1 LILHTARLFI
11 DGPVKRV
18 LDLAATVR
26 ESEGTL
32 DLDTELRRF
41 IRLTHTTMATDWI
54 CPIATVN
61 AMLDHVARLCAEG
74 GEEIPREFR
83 ALLQRAAG
91 DADATEFLHALAG
104 RLRALEQNRSEDY
117 DVLPLSRWEIEVRF
131 PQLYGFGYNWLY
143 EGEHES
149 IRDAVEACTAGE
161 HPYCAE
167 FLSPMAAEAQTA
179 LVLFPGEQ
187 EMKENLASV
196 VFWAT
201 PGNVREFLDAVNE
214 HMRREHVP
222 QP

>member
-1 LILHTARLFI
+1 MILHTARLFV

-18 LDLAATVR
+18 LDLAASVR
-26 ESEGTL
+26 ESDGAL
-32 DLDTELRRF
+32 DLDMELRRF
-41 IRLTHTTMATDWI
+41 LRLTRATMATDWI

-74 GEEIPREFR
+74 GEEIPREFEQ
-83 ALLQRAAG
+83 LLQRAAG
-91 DADATEFLHALAG
+91 GADATEFLHALAS
-104 RLRALEQNRSEDY
+104 RLRALEQDPWEDY
-117 DVLPLSRWEIEVRF
+117 DVLPLSRWEIQVRF

-143 EGEHES
+143 EGEYENL
-149 IRDAVEACTAGE
+149 RDAVEACIATE

-167 FLSPMAAEAQTA
+167 FLSPVAAEAQTA

-187 EMKENLASV
+187 EMKKNLSSV

-201 PGNVREFLDAVNE
+201 PQTLREFLDAVNE